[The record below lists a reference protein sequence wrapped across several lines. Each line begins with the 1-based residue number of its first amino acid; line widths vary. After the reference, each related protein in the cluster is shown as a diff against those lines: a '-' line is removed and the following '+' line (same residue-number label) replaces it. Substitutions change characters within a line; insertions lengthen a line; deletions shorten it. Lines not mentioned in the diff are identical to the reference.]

1 MNSTIIDI
9 SWPLTATTTCYKDR
23 QCIQID
29 AAKTFEVDQV
39 RESKIIFGSHIGTH
53 IDAPSH
59 FLADGASI
67 DQVPLSTFVGLCTV
81 LDLTKNTEKIT
92 CADLDWYQIAEGDIL
107 LFKTQNSMYAPTDRF
122 DYNFVYL
129 DQSAADYLVLKK
141 IKAVGIDYIGI
152 ERNQPHHET
161 HLALMQAQIGIL
173 EGLRLAH
180 VAPGSY
186 TLIALPLLLPGIDA
200 APARAILMR

>member
-9 SWPLTATTTCYKDR
+9 SWPLTSATTCYKDR

-29 AAKTFEVDQV
+29 ATKTFEVDQV
-39 RESKIIFGSHIGTH
+39 RESKIIFGSHVGTH

-59 FLADGASI
+59 FLVDGASI
-67 DQVPLSTFVGLCTV
+67 DQLPLSTFVGLCTV
-81 LDLTKNTEKIT
+81 LDLSKNTEKIT
-92 CADLDWYQIAEGDIL
+92 SADLQWYQIAEGDIL
-107 LFKTQNSMYAPTDRF
+107 LFKTKNSTHTPTDRF

-129 DQSAADYLVLKK
+129 EQSAADYLVSKK

-161 HLALMQAQIGIL
+161 HRVLMQAQIGIV

-186 TLIALPLLLPGIDA
+186 TLIALPISIPGIDA
-200 APARAILMR
+200 APARAILIR